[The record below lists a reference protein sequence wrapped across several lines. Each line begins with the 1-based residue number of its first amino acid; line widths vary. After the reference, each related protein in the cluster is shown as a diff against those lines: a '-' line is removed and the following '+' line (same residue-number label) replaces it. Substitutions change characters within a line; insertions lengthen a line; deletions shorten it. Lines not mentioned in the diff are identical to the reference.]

1 MTNWPDEVDPTGRDL
16 RMLTDELRAGH
27 RVARNA
33 RGEWVLLGHAEVEA
47 AASDPERFS
56 SAVSAH
62 LQVPNGLDGDEHAEA
77 RRVLDRYLTSEAIA
91 PFEARFREIAR
102 DLVASLPAETDAVRD
117 LGAVFAVRAQSA
129 WLGWPAALEPRLLDW
144 MQDNHAATRSGERA
158 RMAQVAD
165 DFDDLIRE
173 VLEPRRFNPTDDL
186 TSRLMADGWKGRPF
200 TDEELVSILR
210 NWTGGDLGSI
220 ALCVGVLAAHLSLDP
235 ALQTRLRSGVTDA
248 ELDAVIDEILRLD
261 DPFVTNRR
269 KATCPVTVAGVDIG
283 AGEVVKL
290 NWTSANRDESV
301 FGVDV
306 FDPSGH
312 ADRNLV
318 YGTGPHVC
326 PGRALATMELR
337 IAVQELLAA
346 TSAIFPGEGDPE
358 REVHPVGGYR
368 RVPIALAR

>member
-1 MTNWPDEVDPTGRDL
+1 MTNWPDEVDPTGHDL
-16 RMLTDELRAGH
+16 RLLTDELRAGH
-27 RVARNA
+27 RVVRNA
-33 RGEWVLLGHAEVEA
+33 RGEWVLLGYAEVEA
-47 AASDPERFS
+47 TATDAERFS

-62 LQVPNGLDGDEHAEA
+62 LQVPNGLDGEEHAEA
-77 RRVLDRYLTSEAIA
+77 RRVLDRYLTAEAVA
-91 PFEARFREIAR
+91 PFETRFREIAR
-102 DLVASLPAETDAVRD
+102 DLVASLPTETDAVRD

-129 WLGWPAALEPRLLDW
+129 WLGWPASLEPRLLDW
-144 MQDNHAATRSGERA
+144 MQANHAATRSGERA

-165 DFDDLIRE
+165 DFDDLIRG
-173 VLEPRRFNPTDDL
+173 VLEPRRLNPTDDL
-186 TSRLMADGWKGRPF
+186 TSRLMADGWKERPF

-235 ALQTRLRSGVTDA
+235 ALQARLRSGVSDA
-248 ELDAVIDEILRLD
+248 ELDAAIDEILRLD

-269 KATCPVTVAGVDIG
+269 KATCPVTVAGVEIG
-283 AGEVVKL
+283 EGEVVKL

-301 FGVDV
+301 FGVDI
-306 FDPSGH
+306 FDPVGH
-312 ADRNLV
+312 AARNLV

-346 TSAIFPGEGDPE
+346 TSAVFPGEGDPE